1 MRFRLPESSA
11 GGWRRFAGEVGIIVV
26 GVGIA
31 LAAEQVVD
39 DWHWR
44 SVVREQSRALD
55 EEVRE
60 IWDAMSSRVAQQP
73 CIDRRLAELAIL
85 FERRDAGRPLGI
97 TAPIGRPRV
106 WTAGRSALAIA
117 TADGAIAHMPL
128 ERKQAYFAAYG
139 SYETFEPSA
148 NEERASWRS
157 LQALNRAATLSDE
170 EWRTLRHAYD
180 AAVDSNVTMKFNLV
194 MGRNGQWLTPFA
206 KFPRW
211 PINRAA
217 VDLPSV
223 RELCEPFLSA

>member
-1 MRFRLPESSA
+1 MRFRLSRRSSH
-11 GGWRRFAGEVGIIVV
+11 GWRRFAGEVGIIVV

-60 IWDAMSSRVAQQP
+60 VWDAMSSRVAQQP

-85 FERRDAGRPLGI
+85 FERRDSGEPLGI
-97 TAPIGRPRV
+97 TGPIGRPRV

-128 ERKQAYFAAYG
+128 ERKQSYFAVYG
-139 SYETFEPSA
+139 SYETFEPSVR
-148 NEERASWRS
+148 EERASWRA
-157 LQALNRAATLSDE
+157 LQALNRAETLTDE
-170 EWRTLRHAYD
+170 DWRIVRTAYD
-180 AAVDSNVTMKFNLV
+180 AAVDSNITMKSNLQAR
-194 MGRNGQWLTPFA
+194 RNGQWLTAFN

-211 PINRAA
+211 PINREP
-217 VDLPSV
+217 VTLPSV